1 MTDGQL
7 VITDSMTRV
16 QGNGSHSE
24 RNSARLPRAASGDT
38 QFKTHTLLTSRIYQ
52 PQVTEGIRSSP
63 WMGQE
68 NSSPRFNDFRS
79 LCEHCPSRLSTGA
92 EVPTRLRMLSGAAGR
107 RLPGSLTL
115 QGNRIL
121 YACVT
126 SLSCCLPQRITLS
139 VCHTESFCCER
150 LTSV

>member
-7 VITDSMTRV
+7 VITDSMMRE

-38 QFKTHTLLTSRIYQ
+38 QFKTHTILTSGIYQ
-52 PQVTEGIRSSP
+52 PQVTEEIRSSP

-79 LCEHCPSRLSTGA
+79 LF
-92 EVPTRLRMLSGAAGR
+92 AAY
-107 RLPGSLTL
+107 SW
-115 QGNRIL
+115 
-121 YACVT
+121 
-126 SLSCCLPQRITLS
+126 
-139 VCHTESFCCER
+139 
-150 LTSV
+150 